1 MAVAEIKSYWA
12 RAKAEAAGLWANKW
26 GRRAI
31 VAVGVLAL
39 GWIAILLLFA
49 RDLPSTEALLAYEP
63 PLPSHVRAIDGTPIH
78 EFARERRVYLTYDEL
93 PATLI
98 EAFISAEDKTFF
110 SHGGL
115 DYPGIVSDVVDKLTS
130 HKEPRAPPPHTPAAN
145 GRQACAGRGGA
156 YGKIPGVAVPIKQK

>member
-1 MAVAEIKSYWA
+1 MDGAGIKSYWA
-12 RAKAEAAGLWANKW
+12 RAKAEAAGWWANKW

-31 VAVGVLAL
+31 VAGGVLAL

-49 RDLPSTEALLAYEP
+49 RDPPSTEALLAYEP

-93 PATLI
+93 PETLI

-110 SHGGL
+110 SHRGL
-115 DYPGIVSDVVDKLTS
+115 DYSGIVSTGLDNPKSNKRPRGAPYIPQQVD
-130 HKEPRAPPPHTPAAN
+130 
-145 GRQACAGRGGA
+145 
-156 YGKIPGVAVPIKQK
+156 

>member
-12 RAKAEAAGLWANKW
+12 RAKAEAAGWWANKW

-78 EFARERRVYLTYDEL
+78 EFARERRVDFHQDEH
-93 PATLI
+93 PTTLI
-98 EAFISAEDKTFF
+98 SRFIPAEGKNFL
-110 SHGGL
+110 SPAGL
-115 DYPGIVSDVVDKLTS
+115 DYTGHYK
-130 HKEPRAPPPHTPAAN
+130 
-145 GRQACAGRGGA
+145 
-156 YGKIPGVAVPIKQK
+156 

>member
-12 RAKAEAAGLWANKW
+12 RAKAEAAGWWANKW

-78 EFARERRVYLTYDEL
+78 AFARERRWFLTHDDTPDTPNEGSLSAQGKNLLHPRGPDFPGHL
-93 PATLI
+93 P
-98 EAFISAEDKTFF
+98 
-110 SHGGL
+110 
-115 DYPGIVSDVVDKLTS
+115 
-130 HKEPRAPPPHTPAAN
+130 
-145 GRQACAGRGGA
+145 
-156 YGKIPGVAVPIKQK
+156 

>member
-12 RAKAEAAGLWANKW
+12 RAKAEAAGWWANKW

-63 PLPSHVRAIDGTPIH
+63 PLPSHVRALDGPPVH
-78 EFARERRVYLTYDEL
+78 AFARQRRLVL
-93 PATLI
+93 PADRPPRNMNTELQPADTNI
-98 EAFISAEDKTFF
+98 TFR
-110 SHGGL
+110 H
-115 DYPGIVSDVVDKLTS
+115 
-130 HKEPRAPPPHTPAAN
+130 PRL
-145 GRQACAGRGGA
+145 
-156 YGKIPGVAVPIKQK
+156 

>member
-12 RAKAEAAGLWANKW
+12 RAKAEAAGWWANKW

-63 PLPSHVRAIDGTPIH
+63 PLPSHVRARSEEHTS
-78 EFARERRVYLTYDEL
+78 EL
-93 PATLI
+93 QSLMR
-98 EAFISAEDKTFF
+98 ISYAVFCLQKKNPKIT
-110 SHGGL
+110 
-115 DYPGIVSDVVDKLTS
+115 T
-130 HKEPRAPPPHTPAAN
+130 
-145 GRQACAGRGGA
+145 QA
-156 YGKIPGVAVPIKQK
+156 

>member
-12 RAKAEAAGLWANKW
+12 RAKAEAAGWWANKW

-78 EFARERRVYLTYDEL
+78 EFARERRVRSEERTSEL
-93 PATLI
+93 QSLMRN
-98 EAFISAEDKTFF
+98 S
-110 SHGGL
+110 
-115 DYPGIVSDVVDKLTS
+115 Y
-130 HKEPRAPPPHTPAAN
+130 
-145 GRQACAGRGGA
+145 
-156 YGKIPGVAVPIKQK
+156 AVFCLKK

>member
-12 RAKAEAAGLWANKW
+12 RAKAEAAGWWANKW

-78 EFARERRVYLTYDEL
+78 EFARERRVYHPNDEL
-93 PATLI
+93 TETLI
-98 EAFISAEDKTFF
+98 EAFISAQGKTFF
-110 SHGGL
+110 RPGGV
-115 DYPGIVSDVVDKLTS
+115 GLT
-130 HKEPRAPPPHTPAAN
+130 
-145 GRQACAGRGGA
+145 GRGPRG
-156 YGKIPGVAVPIKQK
+156 GKG

>member
-12 RAKAEAAGLWANKW
+12 RAKAEAAGWWANKW

-78 EFARERRVYLTYDEL
+78 EFARERRVYFTYEEL
-93 PATLI
+93 PETLI
-98 EAFISAEDKTFF
+98 DRNSQSLK
-110 SHGGL
+110 H
-115 DYPGIVSDVVDKLTS
+115 
-130 HKEPRAPPPHTPAAN
+130 N
-145 GRQACAGRGGA
+145 Q
-156 YGKIPGVAVPIKQK
+156 

>member
-12 RAKAEAAGLWANKW
+12 RAKAEAAGWWANKW

-63 PLPSHVRAIDGTPIH
+63 PLPSHVRAIDGTPRSEEH
-78 EFARERRVYLTYDEL
+78 TSEL
-93 PATLI
+93 QSLMRLSYAVFCLQ
-98 EAFISAEDKTFF
+98 K
-110 SHGGL
+110 
-115 DYPGIVSDVVDKLTS
+115 K
-130 HKEPRAPPPHTPAAN
+130 KHTHTT
-145 GRQACAGRGGA
+145 
-156 YGKIPGVAVPIKQK
+156 